1 METETL
7 HSPLS
12 SETWRVA
19 LARHPVD
26 ERDRFLYHKTTN
38 RTVYDAA
45 RAHFAR
51 CDDVILW
58 NSRGEI
64 TETTRANVVLRKG
77 GRLLT
82 PPVRSGLLAGVFR
95 RHLLQSGQVE
105 EAVLYREDIAQAD
118 AVFLTNSVRGWITAE
133 VIPDENGTP

>member
-1 METETL
+1 
-7 HSPLS
+7 
-12 SETWRVA
+12 VA

-38 RTVYDAA
+38 RDVYDAA
-45 RAHFAR
+45 RAQFPE

-64 TETTRANVVLRKG
+64 TEATRANVVVRKG

-82 PPVRSGLLAGVFR
+82 PPVHSGLLAGVFR
-95 RHLLQSGQVE
+95 GHLLQSGQVE
-105 EAVLYREDIAQAD
+105 EAVLYRQDIARAD
-118 AVFLTNSVRGWITAE
+118 AVFLVNSVRGWITARMVE
-133 VIPDENGTP
+133 ASPSCETRPQE